1 MAGRLDSGV
10 AFVVAAEAAAT
21 AFAAELVVGVGS
33 VVEKVGFAV
42 GQIGSAA
49 AFAAE
54 LEAGIEGSAVE
65 VLAD

>member
-10 AFVVAAEAAAT
+10 AVV
-21 AFAAELVVGVGS
+21 V
-33 VVEKVGFAV
+33 
-42 GQIGSAA
+42 
-49 AFAAE
+49 AAE

>member
-10 AFVVAAEAAAT
+10 AVVVAAEAAAT
-21 AFAAELVVGVGS
+21 
-33 VVEKVGFAV
+33 
-42 GQIGSAA
+42 

-65 VLAD
+65 VLAG